1 VIPIIRR
8 KTMADYYKYDY
19 ELRWR
24 ILEELLSSE
33 IRTKRLYNL
42 MRNRR
47 SGLRDVQALMV
58 AISNG
63 EYQKK
68 LNQEREKERGL
79 G

>member
-1 VIPIIRR
+1 
-8 KTMADYYKYDY
+8 MADYYKYDY